1 MAEKTLSIKLS
12 LNDKQFQSALRKTT
26 RRLKKFGQSM
36 KKTGQTMSTS
46 LTLPILGI
54 GAAAV
59 KLASDFQETQSK
71 FNTVF
76 RDISAQANNTARNLE
91 KDFGLS
97 SRAAMQLLG
106 DTGDLLT
113 GFGFTQEE
121 ALDLSNEVNKLAV
134 DLASFTNFSG
144 GAEGASLAL
153 TKALL
158 GERES
163 IKQLGIAITE
173 ADLKRFAEEQGL
185 VFKELDR
192 VAKATLTFELAA
204 RQSANAIGDYARTS
218 GSFANQTRKLRAD
231 LENLGVEIGQKLLP
245 IAVKILNKIKGV
257 IEVFASMSSE
267 TKEMILGFTLLTGAI
282 GPFLIVI
289 GSLLTT
295 LIALGP
301 QFFLVSSAIV
311 ALAAGIAYVV
321 DNFEAFKERFS
332 LDFIWNSIVMG
343 VQTTLRAFGSL
354 LDGYNKL
361 IDKLGKGKLDFL
373 KSSNEFDKLADNID
387 SLKVETKDYEHE
399 FKSFGDSMSNTIDKI
414 VPKFGELFR
423 AMGGGT
429 GGAVKGLPTV
439 KAKTPKQGMMAGA
452 MVKAVIPDDLLE
464 QMDKLEKKQKML
476 AEINEEVNQSFQT
489 FGNTLEGVFA
499 QALQSS
505 DGFFKTFIEGAKMAF
520 KALMAQLA
528 AMLAMKAILS
538 AFGLGSFAQAGSGI
552 GDILGSLLVPTFATG
567 GLVTGPTLGL
577 IGEGPGT
584 SMSNPEV
591 VAPLNQLKSMIG
603 GGDGVQVFGTIS
615 GADILLSSDRAKNNR
630 NRTRGY

>member
-1 MAEKTLSIKLS
+1 MAEKNLSIKLS
-12 LNDKQFQSALRKTT
+12 LNDKQFQSNLNKSMRSM
-26 RRLKKFGQSM
+26 KKFGNNM
-36 KKTGQTMSTS
+36 KSLGQTMSTS

-59 KLASDFQETQSK
+59 KLASDFEETQSK

-113 GFGFTQEE
+113 GFGFTQEQ

-134 DLASFTNFSG
+134 DLASFTNFAG

-245 IAVKILNKIKGV
+245 IAVKILNKIKDV

-301 QFFLVSSAIV
+301 QFFLVSSAIL

-354 LDGYNKL
+354 IDGYNKL
-361 IDKLGKGKLDFL
+361 IDKLGNGKLDFL

-399 FKSFGDSMSNTIDKI
+399 FNSFGDSISNTIDKI

-452 MVKAVIPDDLLE
+452 MTKVQMPELENEALSLMDIFMQLESTIEKMGESLGRVLMAGAENFKDFAKQVKSAARSAIGAL
-464 QMDKLEKKQKML
+464 L
-476 AEINEEVNQSFQT
+476 AE
-489 FGNTLEGVFA
+489 GVAAAVSSALKNPAIALNPLLIPVIAGAAGGLAKTAFNSLIPAFA
-499 QALQSS
+499 
-505 DGFFKTFIEGAKMAF
+505 E
-520 KALMAQLA
+520 
-528 AMLAMKAILS
+528 
-538 AFGLGSFAQAGSGI
+538 
-552 GDILGSLLVPTFATG
+552 G
-567 GLVTGPTLGL
+567 GLVSGATIGMV
-577 IGEGPGT
+577 GEGPGT

-591 VAPLNQLKSMIG
+591 IAPLNKLKSMIG

-615 GADILLSSDRAKNNR
+615 GADILLSSDRARNNR

>member
-26 RRLKKFGQSM
+26 RRLNKFGQSM

-54 GAAAV
+54 GAASV
-59 KLASDFQETQSK
+59 KLASDFEETQSK

-134 DLASFTNFSG
+134 DLASFTNFAG

-173 ADLKRFAEEQGL
+173 ADLKKFAEEQGL

-245 IAVKILNKIKGV
+245 IAVKILNKIKDV

-301 QFFLVSSAIV
+301 QFFLVSSAIL

-354 LDGYNKL
+354 IDGYNKL

-399 FKSFGDSMSNTIDKI
+399 FNSFGDSISNTIDKI

-452 MVKAVIPDDLLE
+452 MTKVQMPELENEALSLMDIFMQLESTIEKMGESLGRVLMAGAENFEDFAKQVKSAARSAIGAL
-464 QMDKLEKKQKML
+464 L
-476 AEINEEVNQSFQT
+476 AE
-489 FGNTLEGVFA
+489 GVAAAVSSALKNPAIALNPLLIPVIAGAAGGLAKTAFNSLIPAFA
-499 QALQSS
+499 
-505 DGFFKTFIEGAKMAF
+505 E
-520 KALMAQLA
+520 
-528 AMLAMKAILS
+528 
-538 AFGLGSFAQAGSGI
+538 
-552 GDILGSLLVPTFATG
+552 G
-567 GLVTGPTLGL
+567 GLVSGATIGMV
-577 IGEGPGT
+577 GEGPGT

-591 VAPLNQLKSMIG
+591 IAPLNKLKSMIG

-615 GADILLSSDRAKNNR
+615 GADILLSSDRARNNR

>member
-1 MAEKTLSIKLS
+1 MAEKNLSIKLS
-12 LNDKQFQSALRKTT
+12 LNDKQFQSNLNKSMRSM
-26 RRLKKFGQSM
+26 KKFGNNM
-36 KKTGQTMSTS
+36 KSLGQTMSTS

-59 KLASDFQETQSK
+59 KLASDFEETQSK

-113 GFGFTQEE
+113 GFGFTQEQ

-134 DLASFTNFSG
+134 DLASFTNFAG

-173 ADLKRFAEEQGL
+173 ADLKKFAEEQGL

-245 IAVKILNKIKGV
+245 IAVKILNKIKDV

-301 QFFLVSSAIV
+301 QFFLVSSAIL

-354 LDGYNKL
+354 IDGYNKL
-361 IDKLGKGKLDFL
+361 IDKLGNGKLDFL

-399 FKSFGDSMSNTIDKI
+399 FNSFGDSISNTIDKI

-452 MVKAVIPDDLLE
+452 MTKVQMPELENEALSLMDIFMQLESTIEKMGESLGRVLMAGAENFKDFAKQVKSAARSAIGAL
-464 QMDKLEKKQKML
+464 L
-476 AEINEEVNQSFQT
+476 AE
-489 FGNTLEGVFA
+489 GVAAAVSSALKNPAIALNPLLIPVIAGAAGGLAKTAFNSLIPAFA
-499 QALQSS
+499 
-505 DGFFKTFIEGAKMAF
+505 E
-520 KALMAQLA
+520 
-528 AMLAMKAILS
+528 
-538 AFGLGSFAQAGSGI
+538 
-552 GDILGSLLVPTFATG
+552 G
-567 GLVTGPTLGL
+567 GLVSGATIGMV
-577 IGEGPGT
+577 GEGPGT

-591 VAPLNQLKSMIG
+591 IAPLNKLKSMIG

-615 GADILLSSDRAKNNR
+615 GADILLSSDRARNNR

>member
-59 KLASDFQETQSK
+59 KLASDFEETQSK

-134 DLASFTNFSG
+134 DLASFTNFAG

-245 IAVKILNKIKGV
+245 IAVKILNKIKDV

-301 QFFLVSSAIV
+301 QFFLVSAAIV

-354 LDGYNKL
+354 IDGYNKL

-399 FKSFGDSMSNTIDKI
+399 FKSFGDSMEDTIDKI

-464 QMDKLEKKQKML
+464 QMDKLEKKQKC
-476 AEINEEVNQSFQT
+476 
-489 FGNTLEGVFA
+489 
-499 QALQSS
+499 
-505 DGFFKTFIEGAKMAF
+505 
-520 KALMAQLA
+520 
-528 AMLAMKAILS
+528 
-538 AFGLGSFAQAGSGI
+538 
-552 GDILGSLLVPTFATG
+552 
-567 GLVTGPTLGL
+567 
-577 IGEGPGT
+577 
-584 SMSNPEV
+584 
-591 VAPLNQLKSMIG
+591 
-603 GGDGVQVFGTIS
+603 
-615 GADILLSSDRAKNNR
+615 
-630 NRTRGY
+630 